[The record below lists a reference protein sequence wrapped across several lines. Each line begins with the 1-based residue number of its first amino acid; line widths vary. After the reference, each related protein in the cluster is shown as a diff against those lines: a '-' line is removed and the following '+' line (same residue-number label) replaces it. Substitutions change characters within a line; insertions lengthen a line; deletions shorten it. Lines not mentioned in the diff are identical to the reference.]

1 VSAKYIYPPSGGT
14 SAGADVTVDRCGHD
28 EEDESMEQ
36 RPKQLESTSS
46 RRSFLGRGAALGVG
60 TVGAAIL
67 NSNLA
72 LGDVLAASDDKIT
85 DGDVA
90 ILRFLAAAELIEA
103 DLWNQYAVMSANNPD
118 YATALTNVDDSSPRY
133 AHDATDD
140 EVSHHML
147 INAFLRA
154 NGRQP
159 VNFDRFRTIHSPA
172 VPGATSTP
180 NLTNLTNL
188 TVDTSWWARYRSNLN
203 PDFGAT
209 FPQLVT
215 IKNRPAIPTATG
227 ITGDAMQAIADVA
240 LFHFVT
246 IEQGGTSLYSTLA
259 LKVTNVDVLRILV
272 SIGPV
277 EAFHFSTFEGSLES
291 LPPLSVPAT
300 ATSPAMIFPD
310 LKDNPSETPDNLDA
324 AGVMPDPCTFLRR
337 DFPECSVV
345 RPTNLE
351 NGGAMAAAKAFINS
365 GLFMGQPKAFTDLLL
380 DLASAADRAKRNGNE
395 SDQQDQH

>member
-1 VSAKYIYPPSGGT
+1 MRQAVHQRE
-14 SAGADVTVDRCGHD
+14 GAN
-28 EEDESMEQ
+28 
-36 RPKQLESTSS
+36 S
-46 RRSFLGRGAALGVG
+46 RRSFLGKG
-60 TVGAAIL
+60 
-67 NSNLA
+67 LA
-72 LGDVLAASDDKIT
+72 LGAGTLGAAVLNNSLLLGGASAASGDAIT

-90 ILRFLAAAELIEA
+90 ILKFLAAAELIEA
-103 DLWNQYAVMSANNPD
+103 DLWNQYAVMAANNPD
-118 YATALTNVDDSSPRY
+118 YHDALTNVDDSSPRY
-133 AHDATDD
+133 ALDTTDD
-140 EVSHHML
+140 ETSHHRL

-154 NGRQP
+154 NGQQP

-180 NLTNLTNL
+180 NLTNLTDL

-203 PDFGAT
+203 ADFGAT

-246 IEQGGTSLYSTLA
+246 IEQGGTSLYPTLA
-259 LKVTNVDVLRILV
+259 LKVTNADVLRILV

-277 EAFHFSTFEGSLES
+277 EAFHFATFEGSLES

-300 ATSPAMIFPD
+300 ATSPAMVFPD
-310 LKDNPSETPDNLDA
+310 LKGNHSETPDNLDA

-345 RPTNLE
+345 RPANTE
-351 NGGAMAAAKAFINS
+351 NAGATAAAKGFIAS
-365 GLFMGQPKAFTDLLL
+365 GLFKGQPKAFIDLLL
-380 DLASAADRAKRNGNE
+380 DLAAAADHAQRNSNEGN
-395 SDQQDQH
+395 QQGQH

>member
-1 VSAKYIYPPSGGT
+1 M
-14 SAGADVTVDRCGHD
+14 TVDRYSHD
-28 EEDESMEQ
+28 EENESMEQ
-36 RPKQLESTSS
+36 RSKQPEGMNS
-46 RRSFLGRGAALGVG
+46 RRSFLGKGLALGVG
-60 TVGAAIL
+60 TVGAAML
-67 NSNLA
+67 NSSLA
-72 LGDVLAASDDKIT
+72 LGGVSAASNDEIT

-90 ILRFLAAAELIEA
+90 ILKWLAAAELIEA

-118 YATALTNVDDSSPRY
+118 YQAALTNVDDSSPRY
-133 AHDATDD
+133 ALDTTDD
-140 EVSHHML
+140 ETSHHLL

-154 NGRQP
+154 NGQQP
-159 VNFDRFRTIHSPA
+159 VNFDKFRTIPSPK
-172 VPGATSTP
+172 VPGATKTP

-227 ITGDAMQAIADVA
+227 ITGDAMQAIADAA

-300 ATSPAMIFPD
+300 ATSPAMVFPD
-310 LKDNPSETPDNLDA
+310 LKNNHSETPDNLDA

-345 RPTNLE
+345 RPTNTE
-351 NGGAMAAAKAFINS
+351 NGGAVAAAKAFIGS

-380 DLASAADRAKRNGNE
+380 DLATAADRAQRNNN
-395 SDQQDQH
+395 DRNQQGQQ